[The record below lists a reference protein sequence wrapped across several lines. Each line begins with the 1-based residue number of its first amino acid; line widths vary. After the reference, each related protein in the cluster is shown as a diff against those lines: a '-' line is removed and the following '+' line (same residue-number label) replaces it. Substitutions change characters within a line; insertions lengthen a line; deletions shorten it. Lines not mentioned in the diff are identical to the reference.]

1 MTEIGEPIET
11 NDFNLAQEVLVV
23 YGDDEKVIYDLNGN
37 KEFTCDYYADVYSA
51 GEGAT
56 IIDDDSGYHYVKSDG
71 SEFFPD
77 GIDYDNA
84 RNLDADLRKQAIG

>member
-23 YGDDEKVIYDLNGN
+23 YGDD
-37 KEFTCDYYADVYSA
+37 
-51 GEGAT
+51 
-56 IIDDDSGYHYVKSDG
+56 DSGYHYVKSDG
-71 SEFFPD
+71 SEFFSD